1 MWYFLSMIAKHAMPY
16 KISNLPQ
23 NKKARRRDRPL
34 GPAGEFAEQ
43 TPSLKLP
50 FVAVLSTTA
59 NSQQPTAN
67 YTNLSVF

>member
-1 MWYFLSMIAKHAMPY
+1 MNKQLTKSIKNV
-16 KISNLPQ
+16 KIFPM
-23 NKKARRRDRPL
+23 NKKANGRDRPL
-34 GPAGEFAEQ
+34 KPAGEFAEQ

-67 YTNLSVF
+67 SQQPIIQI

>member
-1 MWYFLSMIAKHAMPY
+1 MLPISEKALGIDRFL
-16 KISNLPQ
+16 N
-23 NKKARRRDRPL
+23 
-34 GPAGEFAEQ
+34 PAGEFAKQ

-67 YTNLSVF
+67 YTNLSVY